1 MNAYITGI
9 GWITADSKGCGRE
22 HTHFSMPGGQLAE
35 IKASDIA
42 AELYPNFRRLD
53 AYSRLGLAAV
63 AFALRDAGLDQWE
76 AKRDIG
82 IIVSTVYGCLGT
94 DVDYYMTV
102 IPEGG
107 SNASPA
113 LFSYTSAN
121 SFLGEAA
128 IYFGL
133 TGTGFAF
140 AEQHPTGLAALQAG
154 LVELFREDSG
164 QLLAGVCDIGC
175 PPLFNQPASVPAG
188 AVFFMLEKS
197 RGRKAQ
203 SYGQLH
209 LSGSDPLRFNDNPVT
224 DLTILV
230 QQCLDFRL

>member
-1 MNAYITGI
+1 MNVHITGV
-9 GWITADSKGCGRE
+9 GWITAAGMGCGRD
-22 HTHFSMPGGQLAE
+22 HAYFSMPGGRLPQ
-35 IKASDIA
+35 IKAADITDA
-42 AELYPNFRRLD
+42 PYPNFRRLD

-63 AFALRDAGLDQWE
+63 ALALRDAGLDQWE

-107 SNASPA
+107 ANASPA

-133 TGTGFAF
+133 TGTGFAI
-140 AEQHPTGLAALQAG
+140 AEQHPTGLAALQAAM
-154 LVELFREDSG
+154 VQLFRQDAG
-164 QLLAGVCDIGC
+164 KILAGVCDVGC
-175 PPLFNQPASVPAG
+175 PPLFNQPAGVPPG

-197 RGRKAQ
+197 SDEKAR

-209 LSGSDPLRFNDNPVT
+209 LNAGTVLRLNEKPVT
-224 DLTILV
+224 NLTTLV
-230 QQCLDFRL
+230 QQCLDSRL

>member
-1 MNAYITGI
+1 MNVHITGI
-9 GWITADSKGCGRE
+9 GWITAAGKGCGRN
-22 HTHFSMPGGQLAE
+22 HAHFSMPGGQLPQ
-35 IKASDIA
+35 IKASDITD
-42 AELYPNFRRLD
+42 EPYPNFRRLD

-76 AKRDIG
+76 VKRDIG
-82 IIVSTVYGCLGT
+82 IIVATVYGCLGT

-107 SNASPA
+107 ANASPA

-133 TGTGFAF
+133 TGTGFAL

-154 LVELFREDSG
+154 MVQLFREDSG
-164 QLLAGVCDIGC
+164 KILAGVCDVGC
-175 PPLFNQPASVPAG
+175 PPLFNQTASVPPG
-188 AVFFMLEKS
+188 VVFFMLEKS
-197 RGRKAQ
+197 SDRKSR

-209 LSGSDPLRFNDNPVT
+209 LSPEGVLRFNESRIT
-224 DLTILV
+224 DLTMLV
-230 QQCLDFRL
+230 QQCRDSRL